1 MAKSLSSILSQIER
15 LQKEASAIQS
25 EVIHRIQKEIS
36 KYGLTAEQ
44 LFGGTSPSRAAK
56 APKAK
61 GSAPRTPK
69 YADGVGN
76 VWGGMGKRPEW
87 LRQALAAGKAIE
99 EFLVAKPAASAS
111 KKRVTRK
118 KAQAA
123 EASVAAKPKA
133 AARKRAAAKK
143 APARNA
149 RARKTTKAAEAS

>member
-25 EVIHRIQKEIS
+25 EVIGRIQKEIS

-44 LFGGTSPSRAAK
+44 LFGSASPRRVAK
-56 APKAK
+56 VSKAK
-61 GSAPRTPK
+61 GSTARAAK
-69 YADGVGN
+69 YADETGN

-99 EFLVAKPAASAS
+99 EFLVAKPAASTA

-118 KAQAA
+118 RAKAA
-123 EASVAAKPKA
+123 EASVAAKPKTA
-133 AARKRAAAKK
+133 AKKRAVAKK
-143 APARNA
+143 APARKV
-149 RARKTTKAAEAS
+149 RAKKATTAAEAT